1 MFSTRTCIITNND
14 DDTAQ
19 LILPLDGTNSGV
31 VKLESI
37 NSMDPPLSQPEVSSG
52 QSRNGW
58 VHIGTFTFN
67 NDDVPSWGIRIHHQP
82 IDRNNGV
89 TTSPVTTTR
98 KTVSVSPTRNAT
110 TNCRCRYAT
119 SSAQRDFS

>member
-67 NDDVPSWGIRIHHQP
+67 NEDVPSWGIRIHHQP
-82 IDRNNGV
+82 MDRNKGV
-89 TTSPVTTTR
+89 IIGES
-98 KTVSVSPTRNAT
+98 
-110 TNCRCRYAT
+110 
-119 SSAQRDFS
+119 DD

>member
-58 VHIGTFTFN
+58 VHVVGTLTLN
-67 NDDVPSWGIRIHHQP
+67 NEDVPSWGIRIHHQP
-82 IDRNNGV
+82 MDRNKGV
-89 TTSPVTTTR
+89 SIGE
-98 KTVSVSPTRNAT
+98 S
-110 TNCRCRYAT
+110 
-119 SSAQRDFS
+119 DD